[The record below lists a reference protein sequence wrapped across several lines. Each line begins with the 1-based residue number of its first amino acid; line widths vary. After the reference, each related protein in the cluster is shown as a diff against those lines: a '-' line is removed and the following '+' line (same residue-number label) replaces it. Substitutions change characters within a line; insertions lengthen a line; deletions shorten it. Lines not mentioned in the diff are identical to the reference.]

1 MASETDVVIVGGG
14 ITGCAAAKA
23 LATDH
28 DVTVLEQGQIAGDAS
43 GKASGL
49 VTFSA
54 QRSALPEAVH
64 YALSF
69 FADYVGTDAFEFNES
84 NLVELVPPEGEAEAK
99 ARAEGAEEAGFP
111 ISFLDIAEVEERYP
125 GVYDLA
131 GYVGAIESR
140 DTGWVDPYTCTM
152 SYKADAESDGAEVRT
167 DTAVTGLVVEGG
179 AVAGV
184 ETADGRVEADHVV
197 VAAGWR
203 TRELLEGVVE
213 VPLRPMRYQTV
224 NLAPDRE
231 IDADYPMGVDPGTGF
246 YWRPEHND
254 EIHIGGDE
262 YLVEDAGSV
271 RETVEESFRRK
282 VAAEVPSFLEGFDDA
297 EIVGEDTCPTGDAAT
312 PDALPV
318 IDTPD
323 EGPAG
328 LTVAAGFH
336 GYGIMSSP
344 VAGRAVRAVVT
355 GEDAP
360 FPLEPYRLD
369 RLDDRSTDFG
379 LVSLAEKRSQHH

>member
-1 MASETDVVIVGGG
+1 MSPGNDVVIVGGG
-14 ITGCAAAKA
+14 ITGCAAARA

-28 DVTVLEQGQIAGDAS
+28 DVVVLEQGQIAGDAS

-49 VTFSA
+49 VSFSA
-54 QRSALPEAVH
+54 QRSALPEAVR
-64 YALSF
+64 YALAF
-69 FADYVGTDAFEFNES
+69 FADYVGTDAFAFNES
-84 NLVELVPPEGEAEAK
+84 NLVELVPPETEAEAK
-99 ARAEGAEEAGFP
+99 ARAAGAAGAGFP
-111 ISFLDIAEVEERYP
+111 ISFLDDAAVEERYP
-125 GVYDLA
+125 GVYDLS

-152 SYKADAESDGAEVRT
+152 SYKADAEADGAEVRT
-167 DTAVTGLVVEGG
+167 DTAVTSLEMEGG
-179 AVAGV
+179 AVTGV
-184 ETADGRVEADHVV
+184 TTADGRVAADHVV
-197 VAAGWR
+197 AAAGWR
-203 TRELLEGVVE
+203 TRDLLEGIVE

-231 IDADYPMGVDPGTGF
+231 IGDGYPMGVEPGTGF

-262 YLVEDAGSV
+262 YLVEAAGSV
-271 RETVEESFRRK
+271 RETVDESFRRK

-297 EIVGEDTCPTGDAAT
+297 AIIGEDTCPTGDAAT

-318 IDTPD
+318 IDSPD
-323 EGPAG
+323 EGPDA

-344 VAGRAVRAVVT
+344 VAARAVRALVT

-360 FPLEPYRLD
+360 FPIKPYRLD
-369 RLDDRSTDFG
+369 RFDDRSTAFG
-379 LVSLAEKRSQHH
+379 LVSLAEKRSQQH